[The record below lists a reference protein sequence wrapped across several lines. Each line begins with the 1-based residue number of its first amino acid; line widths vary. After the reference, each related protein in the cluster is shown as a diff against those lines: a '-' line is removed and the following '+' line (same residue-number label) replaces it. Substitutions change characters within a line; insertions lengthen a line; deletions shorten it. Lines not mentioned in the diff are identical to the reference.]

1 MIISFVLLEINHLE
15 QSFNTTIPKKQKEE
29 SKLYPLV
36 ENIIPTV
43 IPIVKEKIKNN
54 PESQNILNNK
64 TNELKQELDPN

>member
-1 MIISFVLLEINHLE
+1 LLEINHLE

-43 IPIVKEKIKNN
+43 IPIIKEKIKNN

>member
-1 MIISFVLLEINHLE
+1 MSNYINENLLDASPH
-15 QSFNTTIPKKQKEE
+15 KKQKEE